1 MMEGQ
6 NYERLCSQWAAE
18 LSTQPVEELLHRV
31 PELQPDGPGR
41 YVLYHFGRPYHY
53 DSATGLVTAADGGH
67 ATVLQRLNIYTLL
80 AYCQRDAQPT
90 GQWVPFREV
99 PGAGPYAPAFQ
110 RGNLEPFAT
119 TFAGHPDALRQAA
132 SALGGT
138 PLPESDVGFQLS
150 AFACIPMRF
159 YFWDSDEEFPAQAN
173 ILFDSGAGRFIH
185 VESLVTLASEA
196 LNRLAQTVE
205 LPIADT

>member
-18 LSTQPVEELLHRV
+18 LSTQPVEELLRRV

-53 DSATGLVTAADGGH
+53 DSTTGLVTAADGGY

-99 PGAGPYAPAFQ
+99 PGAGP
-110 RGNLEPFAT
+110 
-119 TFAGHPDALRQAA
+119 
-132 SALGGT
+132 
-138 PLPESDVGFQLS
+138 
-150 AFACIPMRF
+150 
-159 YFWDSDEEFPAQAN
+159 
-173 ILFDSGAGRFIH
+173 
-185 VESLVTLASEA
+185 
-196 LNRLAQTVE
+196 
-205 LPIADT
+205 